1 MTTVEKLAEKI
12 FKECEKDGEP
22 VTKEEALEMAE
33 MEINAKTDRH
43 YEKSAT
49 KERKATKRERKIDPI
64 KQYLIT
70 EIKRCLEECECEI
83 EPLVNETDLHFT
95 YEGNSF
101 TVKLT
106 KHRVKGG

>member
-1 MTTVEKLAEKI
+1 MTAIEKLAEKI

-49 KERKATKRERKIDPI
+49 KERKTTKRERKIDAI
-64 KQYLIT
+64 KAHFINGIKTYL
-70 EIKRCLEECECEI
+70 EGCGCEVET
-83 EPLVNETDLHFT
+83 LVNETDLHFT
-95 YEGNSF
+95 FEGANYSI
-101 TVKLT
+101 KLT